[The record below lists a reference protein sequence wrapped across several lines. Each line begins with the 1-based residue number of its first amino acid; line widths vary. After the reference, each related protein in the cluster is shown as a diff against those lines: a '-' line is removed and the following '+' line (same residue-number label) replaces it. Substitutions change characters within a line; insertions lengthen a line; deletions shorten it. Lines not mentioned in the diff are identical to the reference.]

1 MGRNRIA
8 FAAPCAKTTFR
19 GEDIDDAIERGRAF
33 GATLES
39 GVEYEARCDAGCP
52 PVENVGEAQQHFCS
66 LVIDPANDIVL
77 DP

>member
-1 MGRNRIA
+1 MCRDRIA
-8 FAAPCAKTTFR
+8 LAAPRRKAAFR

-33 GATLES
+33 GAALES

-52 PVENVGEAQQHFCS
+52 PVENVGEAQQHFCA
-66 LVIDPANDIVL
+66 LVVDPANDIVL